1 VLGEAV
7 SGRQAADWGIANLA
21 LPAGEVQVRA
31 RAAAEAIAAK
41 PPSAVTITKQLM
53 RESERYLARIA
64 EEGGHF
70 TAQLRTPEAKEAF
83 AAFAEK
89 RAPDFAKVAT
99 KEPA

>member
-1 VLGEAV
+1 VV
-7 SGRQAADWGIANLA
+7 
-21 LPAGEVQVRA
+21 V
-31 RAAAEAIAAK
+31 
-41 PPSAVTITKQLM
+41 TKQLM

-70 TAQLRTPEAKEAF
+70 TAQLKSPEAREAF

-89 RAPDFAKVAT
+89 RAPDFAKASR